1 MIDRRWMVDDA
12 FGRQWRLWIASRG
25 ETSGMRDDRA
35 RTAIRGL
42 VWASANAGHDR
53 YDRAS
58 AMLLEIHAELT
69 GGSLSRHERDPAS
82 LGSARLMWERISEAL
97 EHATAA
103 GRLRIEPAM
112 RFQPT
117 FVLEDAPDTLRD
129 LDAPPPSLPGV
140 QLADWV
146 GIELVDASGRPLA
159 GRRYRIELPDG
170 GIREGGLD
178 DHGIATITR
187 TESGTCRIECPFH
200 PPTAATTHV
209 VAQGEHAPGI
219 AARYGFDDFHEI
231 WDHPDNADLR
241 ALRPSPTVLAP
252 GDELHVP
259 ARTSE
264 STTRA
269 TGAQHRFVSKEAPLK
284 LRLRLQDFLGR
295 PLRDASFDF
304 VTRDTKESLTTDGD
318 GHFEAEIAKTDRDK
332 RLLLDDFTMPLQ
344 IGSLDPIQE
353 ESGRNAR
360 LANLGYLLDPT
371 DSSDDDDVHLAVEE
385 FQADN
390 DLPLTGTFD
399 SATQAKL
406 LEVHGC

>member
-1 MIDRRWMVDDA
+1 MSDRIWMVDDA
-12 FGRQWRLWIASRG
+12 FGRQWRLWIAWRG
-25 ETSGMRDDRA
+25 ERPGMRNDRA
-35 RTAIRGL
+35 RTAIQG
-42 VWASANAGHDR
+42 VAWAAANDGHHR

-58 AMLLEIHAELT
+58 AVLLAIYAELT
-69 GGSLSRHERDPAS
+69 GGSPSRQEGAPDS

-97 EHATAA
+97 DSAMAC
-103 GRLRIEPAM
+103 GRLRIEQAM
-112 RFQPT
+112 EVQPT
-117 FVLEDAPDTLRD
+117 FVLEDAPDTLRE
-129 LDAPPPSLPGV
+129 LDTPPPSLPGL
-140 QLADWV
+140 QLADWI

-170 GIREGGLD
+170 AIREGGLD

-200 PPTAATTHV
+200 PPTPGTAHF

-219 AARYGFDDFHEI
+219 AARYGFDDFREI
-231 WDHPDNADLR
+231 WDHPHNADLR
-241 ALRPSPTVLAP
+241 ARRPSPAVLAA

-259 ARTSE
+259 ARTSA

-284 LRLRLQDFLGR
+284 LRVRLQDFLGR
-295 PLRDASFDF
+295 PLRDTSFEF
-304 VTRDTKESLTTDGD
+304 VSRDTKEPLTTDSD
-318 GHFEAEIAKTDRDK
+318 GHFETEIGKTDRDK
-332 RLLLDDFTMPLQ
+332 RLLLDDFTVPLQ

-371 DSSDDDDVHLAVEE
+371 DSSEDDDVHLAIEE

-390 DLPLTGTFD
+390 DLALTGTFD

>member
-1 MIDRRWMVDDA
+1 MIDRLWMVDDA

-25 ETSGMRDDRA
+25 ERGEMRDDRA

-42 VWASANAGHDR
+42 VWAAANASHDR

-58 AMLLEIHAELT
+58 AMLLAIYAELT

-82 LGSARLMWERISEAL
+82 LGSDRLMWERISEAL
-97 EHATAA
+97 ECATAS
-103 GRLRIEPAM
+103 GRLRIEQAM

-129 LDAPPPSLPGV
+129 LDAPPPSLPGL

-159 GRRYRIELPDG
+159 RRRYRIELPG
-170 GIREGGLD
+170 GAIREGSLD

-200 PPTAATTHV
+200 PPTPATTHV

-219 AARYGFDDFHEI
+219 AARQGFDDFREI
-231 WDHPDNADLR
+231 WDHPHNSDLR
-241 ALRPSPTVLAP
+241 ARRPSSAVLAA
-252 GDELHVP
+252 GDQLHLP
-259 ARTSE
+259 ARTSA

-284 LRLRLQDFLGR
+284 LRIRLQDFLGR
-295 PLRDASFDF
+295 PLRDTSFEL
-304 VTRDTKESLTTDGD
+304 VSRDTKEHLTTDSD

-332 RLLLDDFTMPLQ
+332 RLLLDDFTVPLQ

-371 DSSDDDDVHLAVEE
+371 DSSEDDDVHLAIEE

-390 DLPLTGTFD
+390 DLALTGTFD